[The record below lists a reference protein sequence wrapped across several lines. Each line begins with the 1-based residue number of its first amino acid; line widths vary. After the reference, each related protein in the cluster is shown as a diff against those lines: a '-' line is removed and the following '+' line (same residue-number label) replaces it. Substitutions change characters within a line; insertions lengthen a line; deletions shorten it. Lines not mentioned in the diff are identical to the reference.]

1 MDIYRFINENLGL
14 KRQERGISIAEL
26 ARRIGIDKKRL
37 WYVLNGQRE
46 MRVDEFLKLCVAL
59 RIDPALLCHEGG
71 GRTNHRGVK
80 TQEVTSAPSGALVV
94 SIPSSLVT
102 STTCAYSSEGSSS
115 SDRASPV
122 SPPSSSPL
130 PFR

>member
-14 KRQERGISIAEL
+14 KRQEGGISIAEL

-59 RIDPALLCHEGG
+59 RIDP
-71 GRTNHRGVK
+71 RSFVTR
-80 TQEVTSAPSGALVV
+80 EVVEQIT
-94 SIPSSLVT
+94 
-102 STTCAYSSEGSSS
+102 E
-115 SDRASPV
+115 ASRPKK
-122 SPPSSSPL
+122 
-130 PFR
+130 

>member
-59 RIDPALLCHEGG
+59 RIDP
-71 GRTNHRGVK
+71 RSFVTR
-80 TQEVTSAPSGALVV
+80 EVVEQIT
-94 SIPSSLVT
+94 
-102 STTCAYSSEGSSS
+102 E
-115 SDRASPV
+115 ASKPKK
-122 SPPSSSPL
+122 
-130 PFR
+130 

>member
-46 MRVDEFLKLCVAL
+46 MRVDEFLMLCVAL
-59 RIDPALLCHEGG
+59 RIDP
-71 GRTNHRGVK
+71 RSF
-80 TQEVTSAPSGALVV
+80 VTREMVEQ
-94 SIPSSLVT
+94 IT
-102 STTCAYSSEGSSS
+102 E
-115 SDRASPV
+115 ASRPKK
-122 SPPSSSPL
+122 
-130 PFR
+130 